1 MKDFEVT
8 LGDAVFTVSLRSEV
22 QDYSNT
28 ESNVPHFHIDH
39 EVHIVLE
46 GEAVVELD
54 GVPLR
59 MKPSGVYVIPPNVSH
74 YYRDCSLDFKKISF
88 LFTLTKHHETNK
100 DFSEYDYLGIEYLY
114 GEDYLQDGDPKPV
127 IPFYIFYKKMDET
140 DFDGKVLY
148 AKTYVPAI
156 EISGLKEYFDN
167 LRVHK

>member
-1 MKDFEVT
+1 M
-8 LGDAVFTVSLRSEV
+8 LSLEMA
-22 QDYSNT
+22 
-28 ESNVPHFHIDH
+28 E
-39 EVHIVLE
+39 ELLE
-46 GEAVVELD
+46 NGYCFGGHTCRKCMQNNALV
-54 GVPLR
+54 
-59 MKPSGVYVIPPNVSH
+59 
-74 YYRDCSLDFKKISF
+74 
-88 LFTLTKHHETNK
+88 

-167 LRVHK
+167 LRVH